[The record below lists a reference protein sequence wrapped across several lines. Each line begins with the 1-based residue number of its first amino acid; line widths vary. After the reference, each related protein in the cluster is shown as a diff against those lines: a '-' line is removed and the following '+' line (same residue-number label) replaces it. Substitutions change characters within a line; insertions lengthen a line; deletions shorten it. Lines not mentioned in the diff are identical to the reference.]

1 MACDSCL
8 TLATSLPDAVT
19 DMSRLPT
26 PSNAEL
32 ELLKCLWR
40 SGACSARELHN
51 GVSATLAWS
60 YSSTRKTLER
70 MVDKGLVAE
79 VAEHG
84 LNVYRARASKVATL
98 AALSADFA
106 RRVLEIDGA
115 LPVQAF
121 ADSRLLSDAELTQ
134 LEALLR
140 DPDQD
145 LQP

>member
-1 MACDSCL
+1 MAS
-8 TLATSLPDAVT
+8 
-19 DMSRLPT
+19 LPT

-32 ELLKCLWR
+32 EMLKCLWR
-40 SGACSARELHN
+40 HSACSARELHN
-51 GVSATLAWS
+51 WVVPTLEWS

-79 VAEHG
+79 DSVHG
-84 LNVYRARASKVATL
+84 LNVYRAKVGKVATL

-106 RRVLEIDGA
+106 RRVLEINGP

-121 ADSRLLSDAELTQ
+121 ADSRLLDEGEIDQ

-140 DPDQD
+140 ATDAEDRA
-145 LQP
+145 

>member
-1 MACDSCL
+1 
-8 TLATSLPDAVT
+8 
-19 DMSRLPT
+19 MSASAPT

-40 SGACSARELHN
+40 SGASSARELHTAALP
-51 GVSATLAWS
+51 VLDWS

-79 VAEHG
+79 GNEHG
-84 LNVYRARASKVATL
+84 LNVYTARVGKVATL

-106 RRVLEIDGA
+106 RRVLEIEGP

-121 ADSRLLSDAELTQ
+121 ADSRLLSEGELQQ

-140 DPDQD
+140 PDTSKEGR
-145 LQP
+145 

>member
-1 MACDSCL
+1 M
-8 TLATSLPDAVT
+8 TAVA
-19 DMSRLPT
+19 T

-40 SGACSARELHN
+40 HGTCSARELHDA
-51 GVSATLAWS
+51 VAPALQWS

-79 VAEHG
+79 GSEHG
-84 LNVYRARASKVATL
+84 LNVYRAAVGKVQTL

-106 RRVLEIDGA
+106 RRVLEIDGP
-115 LPVQAF
+115 LPAQAF
-121 ADSRLLSDAELTQ
+121 ADSRLLGEGELEQ

-140 DPDQD
+140 EDADRNGRT
-145 LQP
+145 